1 MNYEYRAEIISNQSV
16 MDDIIET
23 LENEISDFEY
33 TIIENAQGS
42 GISSKKLG
50 NTVWPEM
57 NFVLFVYTNLEGAQ
71 KIKEVMERL
80 KAKFPREGMSCFF
93 TKSEMI

>member
-16 MDDIIET
+16 MEDIVEC
-23 LENEISDFEY
+23 LENEITNFEY

-42 GISSKKLG
+42 GISTKKLG

-57 NFVLFVYTNLEGAQ
+57 NFILFVYTDLENAK
-71 KIKEVMERL
+71 KIKDVMEKL
-80 KAKFPREGMSCFF
+80 KAKYPREGMNCFF
-93 TKSEMI
+93 TKSEVL

>member
-1 MNYEYRAEIISNQSV
+1 MYEYRAEIISNQSV
-16 MDDIIET
+16 MDDIIES

-33 TIIENAQGS
+33 TVIENAQGS

-57 NFVLFVYTNLEGAQ
+57 NFILFAYTDLENAR
-71 KIKEVMERL
+71 KIKDIVSRL
-80 KAKFPREGMSCFF
+80 KAKYPREGMNCFF
-93 TKSEMI
+93 TKSEEL